1 VIAYVYGNADLK
13 KLNEATV
20 LASRQAGQVNE
31 LERDRA
37 HVDSVDQTE
46 VVGVLVAPAANPN
59 ELLLTAGDCMEGC
72 LAFAGRFDG
81 GSCWTSFATVAETY
95 E

>member
-1 VIAYVYGNADLK
+1 MGATSAGGQARVIAYAYGNADLK

-46 VVGVLVAPAANPN
+46 VVGVLVAPAANAN
-59 ELLLTAGDCMEGC
+59 ELLLTAGDCMFLLEVGI
-72 LAFAGRFDG
+72 RP
-81 GSCWTSFATVAETY
+81 
-95 E
+95 

>member
-37 HVDSVDQTE
+37 HVDSVDQT

-59 ELLLTAGDCMEGC
+59 DLLLTAGDCMFLLE
-72 LAFAGRFDG
+72 AGIRP
-81 GSCWTSFATVAETY
+81 
-95 E
+95 